1 MLCQLSY
8 RPVTSSVAKAA
19 TSRGYPGA
27 MADDFHKPAFFGRN
41 EFEEFPGGEDP
52 AKVMRAAHDSAHQ
65 LLARAIGSDDPE
77 VVDRLVHYTD
87 EHGID
92 ALAELWARSLPH
104 SLPGAL
110 WRIYLVRVM
119 IRQNPEEVALLFQR
133 GTEILRTIDAVVA
146 GAPTPAGPQEVTELA
161 DRILRGLFE
170 GDFAIALERAA
181 AFCRV
186 EAAGASSIADDQDA
200 VSPERASELT
210 TRALRLITTADE
222 LAACARMSRA
232 GTLD

>member
-1 MLCQLSY
+1 MASDD
-8 RPVTSSVAKAA
+8 AA
-19 TSRGYPGA
+19 TLGR
-27 MADDFHKPAFFGRN
+27 MADNFHKPAFFRGG
-41 EFEEFPGGEDP
+41 EFEAFVGGEDP
-52 AKVMRAAHDSAHQ
+52 ASVMRAAHESARM
-65 LLARAIGSDDPE
+65 LLTRAHSADDPA

-92 ALAELWARSLPH
+92 ALAELWARSGPH
-104 SLPGAL
+104 TLPGAL

-119 IRQNPEEVALLFQR
+119 IRQDPEGVALLFQR
-133 GTEILRTIDAVVA
+133 GTEVLSTIDAVVA
-146 GAPTPAGPQEVTELA
+146 GAPTPTGPQEVTELA
-161 DRILRGLFE
+161 DLILRGLFE

-200 VSPERASELT
+200 TSPERASELT
-210 TRALRLITTADE
+210 IRALRLTTTADE

>member
-1 MLCQLSY
+1 MSEF
-8 RPVTSSVAKAA
+8 R
-19 TSRGYPGA
+19 
-27 MADDFHKPAFFGRN
+27 KPASFGGG
-41 EFEEFPGGEDP
+41 EFASFAGGEDP
-52 AKVMRAAHDSAHQ
+52 AAVMRAAHESAHM
-65 LLARAIGSDDPE
+65 LLARAQNSDDPA
-77 VVDRLVHYTD
+77 VVDRLVTYTD

-92 ALAELWARSLPH
+92 ALAELWARSAAH

-119 IRQNPEEVALLFQR
+119 IRQDPEGVALLFQR
-133 GTEILRTIDAVVA
+133 GTEVLSTIDPVVA

-161 DRILRGLFE
+161 DRILRGAFE

-200 VSPERASELT
+200 ASPERATELT

-222 LAACARMSRA
+222 LASCARMSRA